1 MKIIRKIEDINEKSW
16 CRLTKENFN
25 NLKKLGIKTLYDSFE
40 EYAEDTAF
48 EEDDVLN
55 ISHEA
60 NEAIWIGCAYAEG
73 LEIKFELEEEKSEPK
88 NSLEQFGFKNPNSYD
103 VEILK
108 VYENKG
114 KKEYVGSIIL
124 KNSNIFED
132 DIIPMK
138 WNSEGKALL
147 GLDFNLEPIEYK
159 QRIYTKPNNE
169 GFLPKQKFKV
179 SWTRDMSDSLESTG
193 WRLATNE
200 EIERFKI

>member
-1 MKIIRKIEDINEKSW
+1 MKLIRKIEDINEDCW
-16 CRLTKENFN
+16 CRLTEENLN
-25 NLKKLGIKTLYDSFE
+25 NLKKLGFQTAFETFE
-40 EYAEDTAF
+40 EYAEDSAF
-48 EEDDVLN
+48 NGIDILN
-55 ISHEA
+55 ICLKV
-60 NEAIWIGCAYAEG
+60 NEAIWDDYPNAKGP
-73 LEIKFELEEEKSEPK
+73 EIKFELEEEKSEPK
-88 NSLEQFGFKNPNSYD
+88 NSLEQYGFKNPNSYD

-159 QRIYTKPNNE
+159 QRLYTKPNNE